1 MREAKAAVDLGIKT
15 IGEPTAMFLGR
26 DVNFMKRVSE
36 ETGLQVVP
44 CTGIYTYDHLP
55 QFFMNRDPDQIAELF
70 IADIEQ
76 GIQGTDI
83 KAAFIKCAADEP
95 GVNENIEKIH
105 RAAARASVKTGAPI
119 MAHSR
124 PASNTGPRQVEIFEE
139 EGVDLS
145 KVQIAHSGDTDD
157 LDYIEG
163 LIEKGVWV
171 GLDRYG
177 LDLFLP
183 YDRRQA
189 TTKALLERGY
199 ADRIFLSADSVA
211 TTDWFPPNVIEQLI
225 AAGAANDWT
234 IRIVPEKV
242 LPELREAGH
251 DRGAGADDD
260 GRQRS
265 SLAHRP
271 SAEPRRTLPTAGR
284 LLGEQPAFDLRPMV
298 DHRLGEQVD
307 HAPDRAALRV
317 RGAVD
322 EARDAS
328 EGDRPGA
335 HRAGLE
341 RHVDRGLEQAPA
353 AEPFGGLAQ
362 REHLGVRG
370 GVAAELP
377 LVARLAEHLVAA
389 RHHSPDRD
397 VPVLGRPLRELQ
409 GAAHHRLVD
418 VHGRHGRNFSGRRC
432 LQPKLAAR
440 ARPSLGTCHPGTM
453 RKLIATTMLVLATAA
468 IWAAGASAA
477 DAPATPRTC
486 RVSSS

>member
-1 MREAKAAVDLGIKT
+1 MAQVQTVTGPIDADQLGTTLIHEHLRNQDEAVHNQWPQAGAAKEESPHEVAPGEDYDIAVREARAAVDLGIET

-26 DVNFMKRVSE
+26 DVGFLKRVAE
-36 ETGLQVVP
+36 ETGLQIVP

-95 GVNENIEKIH
+95 GVNENIEKVH

-145 KVQIAHSGDTDD
+145 KVQIAHCGDTDD

-163 LIEKGVWV
+163 LIEKGVWI

-183 YDRRQA
+183 YDKRQA
-189 TTKALLERGY
+189 TAKELIIERGY

-225 AAGAANDWT
+225 AAGAAHDWT

-242 LPELREAGH
+242 LPELREAGMTEE
-251 DRGAGADDD
+251 
-260 GRQRS
+260 Q
-265 SLAHRP
+265 
-271 SAEPRRTLPTAGR
+271 ERTM
-284 LLGEQPAFDLRPMV
+284 MV
-298 DHRLGEQVD
+298 DN
-307 HAPDRAALRV
+307 AV
-317 RGAVD
+317 RW
-322 EARDAS
+322 
-328 EGDRPGA
+328 
-335 HRAGLE
+335 L
-341 RHVDRGLEQAPA
+341 
-353 AEPFGGLAQ
+353 
-362 REHLGVRG
+362 
-370 GVAAELP
+370 
-377 LVARLAEHLVAA
+377 
-389 RHHSPDRD
+389 
-397 VPVLGRPLRELQ
+397 
-409 GAAHHRLVD
+409 
-418 VHGRHGRNFSGRRC
+418 
-432 LQPKLAAR
+432 
-440 ARPSLGTCHPGTM
+440 
-453 RKLIATTMLVLATAA
+453 TA
-468 IWAAGASAA
+468 
-477 DAPATPRTC
+477 
-486 RVSSS
+486 